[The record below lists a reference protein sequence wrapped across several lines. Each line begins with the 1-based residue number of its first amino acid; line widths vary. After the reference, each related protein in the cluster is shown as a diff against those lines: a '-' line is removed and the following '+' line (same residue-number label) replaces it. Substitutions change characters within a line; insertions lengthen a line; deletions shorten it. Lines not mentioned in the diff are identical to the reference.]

1 MSKRD
6 SRVNSLSSAS
16 STAKKRK
23 KLKKGSIFKRFVI
36 AALAV
41 GGLGQLVTLQALSQT
56 LTPAGT
62 SIDNR
67 ATGTYVDPANPGTPI
82 NTTSNTVS
90 VVTAPVA
97 GITNTNLAFTDTNGN
112 SINGGDPLFFDFT
125 VRNTGNYTTT
135 LNIPAAANI
144 SSTNFTIA
152 DYQVDLTGGTTFPVG
167 IPFGAG
173 QTAAFSTPLVGGLP
187 TIAPGAAITIRVRGT
202 VPGGTAPGSPVTV
215 QLGNTAPNDNSP
227 ATQNQPITGSP
238 GDVTTS
244 GNNPVGGQAPVNG
257 QREAAATRTVTVGSS
272 VQNVALA
279 TILKSRALVV
289 PNTVATTDDQIT
301 YRLDMRVESTSPN
314 INFTPTNLV
323 GTAVNGLGA
332 TPRIL
337 VSDAVPLQTIY
348 NPGSVVA
355 PAGWTPVFS
364 TTAVAQTDN
373 VLTTPTWSLVEPASP
388 TRIGFIYTGGTSLPP
403 GYTTAPD
410 LQGFR
415 FTVTTNGLPP
425 AGGQI
430 NNLAQVFGQTQGDL
444 TNRIVYDE
452 SGDQNPNNFS
462 GAAGGTPPDP
472 LGTIYAPGAGGG
484 PTGAGGGLANPA
496 VHGSDNNNNNS
507 GIDSGLPGGN
517 GTAGTGGE
525 DNIISITPTVGL
537 INGPNTQANAT
548 GPTNNTDDFTNLAA
562 PLTGPQSVPGTTID
576 PPAIVFNNT
585 YQNSSP
591 TNIDNVRLFP
601 LAPNDPTASNPTG
614 RLQTEMPTGTTV
626 TITVPVQPNIPVAQT
641 VTFTYNAGTGT
652 YTQTGGAP
660 ILMNGITPG
669 QNVNYTVT
677 VDLPAGSAIST
688 DRFTAVGG
696 GVNGADRAGYS
707 VPIVAFIDP
716 DTTTPN
722 FNPATDTVRNTTIDR
737 VYLGFVQLLKESCLE
752 AGTGATP
759 PAGQACPAFSA
770 AIKNSSPGNVIVYR
784 VSYVNFSTP
793 NTAGAAGNGT
803 LTANNLV
810 VQDDGVVAPN
820 NWVPFTTHNVG
831 TVATLGTLQFFN
843 AAAAL
848 GAADPASGA
857 VVTRYVNNVGNI
869 APAPN
874 PTTAAGSLT
883 FRRTVN

>member
-1 MSKRD
+1 MSECNHRSK
-6 SRVNSLSSAS
+6 SSANKNQS
-16 STAKKRK
+16 AKIVKQRK
-23 KLKKGSIFKRFVI
+23 SGSVSKLRRFII
-36 AALAV
+36 ATLAV

-56 LTPAGT
+56 ATPAGT
-62 SIDNR
+62 QIENR

-82 NTTSNTVS
+82 NTTSNTVI

-97 GITNTNLAFTDTNGN
+97 GITNTNLAFTDVNGG
-112 SINGGDPLFFDFT
+112 SINAGDQLFFDFT
-125 VRNTGNYTTT
+125 VRNTGNFPST

-144 SSTNFTIA
+144 GSTNFTIA
-152 DYQVDLTGGTTFPVG
+152 DFQVDPAGGTA
-167 IPFGAG
+167 FGAA
-173 QTAAFSTPLVGGLP
+173 QTTPFSTAT
-187 TIAPGAAITIRVRGT
+187 TIAPGAAITVRVRGT
-202 VPGGTAPGSPVTV
+202 VPIGTAPGAPVTV

-227 ATQNQPITGSP
+227 TTQNQPITGSP
-238 GDVTTS
+238 GDVFTS

-279 TILKSRALVV
+279 TVLKSRALVV
-289 PNTVATTDDQIT
+289 PNTVATNDDQIT

-323 GTAVNGLGA
+323 GTTVNGLGA

-337 VSDAVPLQTIY
+337 VSDAVPLQTSY
-348 NPGSVVA
+348 NAGSVVA

-373 VLTTPTWSLVEPASP
+373 VLTTPVWSLVEPANP
-388 TRIGFIYTGGTSLPP
+388 TRIGFIYTGATPSSLPP
-403 GYTTAPD
+403 GYTTATDP
-410 LQGFR
+410 QGFR
-415 FTVTTNGLPP
+415 FTVTTAGLPA

-430 NNLAQVFGQTQGDL
+430 NNIAQVFGQTQGDL

-462 GAAGGTPPDP
+462 GAGGTTPPAP
-472 LGTIYAPGAGGG
+472 EGTNYAPGAGGG
-484 PTGAGGGLANPA
+484 PTGAGGGLADPA
-496 VHGSDNNNNNS
+496 VHGSDNNNNNT
-507 GIDSGLPGGN
+507 GIDPGQPGGN
-517 GTAGTGGE
+517 GTAATGGE
-525 DNIISITPTVGL
+525 DNVIAITPTVGL

-548 GPTNNTDDFTNLAA
+548 GPSNNTDDFTNLAA
-562 PLTGPQSVPGTTID
+562 PLTAPQSVPGTLTTAPTVIT
-576 PPAIVFNNT
+576 FNNT

-601 LAPNDPTASNPTG
+601 LAPNDPTATNPTG
-614 RLQTEMPTGTTV
+614 RVAGDIPNGTTV
-626 TITVPVQPNIPVAQT
+626 RIQVPAVGANPAQD
-641 VTFTYNAGTGT
+641 VTFTYNNVTAA
-652 YTQTGGAP
+652 YTQTAGTP
-660 ILMNGITPG
+660 VLMQAITPG

-677 VDLPAGSAIST
+677 LTLPVGSQIST
-688 DRFTAVGG
+688 DRFTAAGG

-707 VPIVAFIDP
+707 VPIVAFVDP
-716 DTTTPN
+716 DISTPN

-737 VYLGFVQLLKESCLE
+737 AYLGFVQLLKESCLE

-759 PAGQACPAFSA
+759 PGGQACPAFSTA
-770 AIKNSSPGNVIVYR
+770 LKNSSPGNVIVYR

-810 VQDDGVVAPN
+810 VQDDGLVAPN
-820 NWVPFTTHNVG
+820 NWTTFTTHNVG

-843 AAAAL
+843 VGAAL

-857 VVTRYVNNVGNI
+857 AVTRYLNNVGNI

-874 PTTAAGSLT
+874 PATAAGSLT

>member
-41 GGLGQLVTLQALSQT
+41 GGLGQLVTLQALSQA

-62 SIDNR
+62 PIDNR

-82 NTTSNTVS
+82 NTTSNTVT

-97 GITNTNLAFTDTNGN
+97 GITNTNLAFTDVNGG
-112 SINGGDPLFFDFT
+112 SVNGGDQLFFDFT
-125 VRNTGNYTTT
+125 VRNTGNFPST

-144 SSTNFTIA
+144 GSTNFTIA
-152 DYQVDLTGGTTFPVG
+152 DFQVDPAGGTT
-167 IPFGAG
+167 FGAG
-173 QTAAFSTPLVGGLP
+173 QTTPFSTATTIPPGG
-187 TIAPGAAITIRVRGT
+187 AITVRVRGT
-202 VPGGTAPGSPVTV
+202 IPIGTAPGAPVTV
-215 QLGNTAPNDNSP
+215 QLGNTAPNDNSTL
-227 ATQNQPITGSP
+227 TQNQPITASA

-244 GNNPVGGQAPVNG
+244 GNNPVGGAPPVNG
-257 QREAAATRTVTVGSS
+257 QREAAATRTVTVGST

-279 TILKSRALVV
+279 TILKSRASVV
-289 PNTVATTDDQIT
+289 PNTVATNDDQIT

-337 VSDAVPLQTIY
+337 VSDAVPLQTTY

-355 PAGWTPVFS
+355 PPGWTPVFS

-373 VLTTPTWSLVEPASP
+373 VLTTPTWSLVQPANP

-403 GYTTAPD
+403 GYTTATD
-410 LQGFR
+410 AQGFR
-415 FTVTTNGLPP
+415 FTVTTTGLPP

-430 NNLAQVFGQTQGDL
+430 NNLAQVFGQTQGDA

-462 GAAGGTPPDP
+462 GAGGTIPPAP
-472 LGTIYAPGAGGG
+472 QGTNYAPGAGGG
-484 PTGAGGGLANPA
+484 PTGAGGGLADPT

-517 GTAGTGGE
+517 GTAVTGGE

-548 GPTNNTDDFTNLAA
+548 GPSNNTDDFTNLAA
-562 PLTGPQSVPGTTID
+562 PLTAPQSVPGTTTTAPTVIT
-576 PPAIVFNNT
+576 FNNT

-591 TNIDNVRLFP
+591 TQIDNVRLFP
-601 LAPNDPTASNPTG
+601 LAPNDPTATNPTG
-614 RLQTEMPTGTTV
+614 RAAADIPTGTTV
-626 TITVPVQPNIPVAQT
+626 RIQVPAVGANPAQD
-641 VTFTYNAGTGT
+641 VTFTYNGTA
-652 YTQTGGAP
+652 YTQTAGAP
-660 ILMNGITPG
+660 VLMQAIAPG
-669 QNVNYTVT
+669 QNVGYTVT
-677 VDLPAGSAIST
+677 LTLPVGSAIST
-688 DRFTAVGG
+688 DRFTAAGG

-707 VPIVAFIDP
+707 VPIVAFVDP
-716 DTTTPN
+716 DITTPN

-737 VYLGFVQLLKESCLE
+737 AYLGFVQLLKESCLE

-759 PAGQACPAFSA
+759 PGGQACPAFSTA
-770 AIKNSSPGNVIVYR
+770 VKNSSPGNVIVYR

-810 VQDDGVVAPN
+810 VQDDGLVAPN

-869 APAPN
+869 PPAPN
-874 PTTAAGSLT
+874 PATASGSLT